1 MKLDGK
7 VAIVTGSGQG
17 IGEAIAVTLA
27 KEGAKVVIADINEE
41 TAQDVAGRIASY
53 GGEALA
59 IKTNVTKSSDVSQMV
74 EQTLTHFG
82 RVDILVN
89 NAGTT
94 IPSPTEQLSEEDWD
108 KVVTLNLKGTFLC
121 CREVG
126 KHMIK
131 QRSGKIVSIASL
143 AAHKGLAHIAA
154 YAASKAGICGFSR
167 ELAVEW
173 GKYNINVN
181 TISPSTT
188 VTPLLLRYFK
198 EQGID
203 PNAHLKY
210 VPLERDNT
218 PEDIA
223 NAVLFLVSTDSRNIT
238 GEDIVVD
245 GGTNI
250 LYWPEKG

>member
-7 VAIVTGSGQG
+7 VAIVTGGGQG

-27 KEGAKVVIADINEE
+27 REGAKVVIADINEE
-41 TAQDVAGRIASY
+41 TAQDVAGRIVSS
-53 GGEALA
+53 GGKALA
-59 IKTNVTKSSDVSQMV
+59 IKTNVTNSSEVNQMV
-74 EQTLTHFG
+74 EQTLAHFE

-94 IPSPTEQLSEEDWD
+94 IPSPTEQLSEEVWD

-143 AAHKGLAHIAA
+143 AAHKGLAYIAP

-167 ELAVEW
+167 ELAVE
-173 GKYNINVN
+173 
-181 TISPSTT
+181 
-188 VTPLLLRYFK
+188 
-198 EQGID
+198 
-203 PNAHLKY
+203 
-210 VPLERDNT
+210 
-218 PEDIA
+218 
-223 NAVLFLVSTDSRNIT
+223 
-238 GEDIVVD
+238 
-245 GGTNI
+245 
-250 LYWPEKG
+250 